1 MENVVDL
8 NGRPFVPANEER
20 QAQEDLVEALQCLLD
35 HARTGQ
41 LQFAAIAAVYYDSTY
56 SLWRGQVPQCERIAA
71 IARLQHDFMTADDEV
86 SINNAPGS
94 WFNPDG
100 AA

>member
-8 NGRPFVPANEER
+8 NGRPFIPEAENH
-20 QAQEDLVEALQCLLD
+20 QAQEDLIAALQCLLD
-35 HARTGQ
+35 HAKSGK
-41 LQFAAIAAVYYDSTY
+41 LQFAAVAAVYYDSTY

-71 IARLQHDFMTADDEV
+71 IARLQHDFMLADDDV
-86 SINNAPGS
+86 SINGAAGS
-94 WFNPDG
+94 WFEPDG